1 VMGDQIPENVG
12 DVAEEILNL
21 INKRWYLFRK

>member
-1 VMGDQIPENVG
+1 MGDQTPENVG

-21 INKRWYLFRK
+21 INKRWYLL

>member
-1 VMGDQIPENVG
+1 MGDQTPENVG

-21 INKRWYLFRK
+21 INKRR

>member
-1 VMGDQIPENVG
+1 MGDQTPENVG

-21 INKRWYLFRK
+21 INKRWYLFKK

>member
-1 VMGDQIPENVG
+1 MGDQIPENVG

-21 INKRWYLFRK
+21 INKRWYLL